1 MIMKIRKML
10 CILFALLF
18 TLSLTACGGKSS
30 GGDTDDAVAKKISS
44 RSADGLWN
52 KKFEGV
58 TLKRILWYTPSDS
71 EKALVGEFESKT
83 GAKIVDEIVDY
94 ENYNEKIAA
103 SIAAG
108 DPYDIGYIYGA
119 FFPTQI
125 IANMYQPINTEYMKS
140 EYLLDA
146 SSAETIAL
154 GGFDINKMDFYKWN
168 GNYYGFSNYWDV
180 DMMVLYYRTDLFAE
194 AGLET
199 PNELAAKGE
208 WNLDTF
214 LECAKQLTYARGGMF
229 GYSAGGENT
238 RSYAEFVSAQGTQI
252 VTYDGNGVPSQN
264 LGDAKVLEGLNF
276 IQKMTTG
283 STKVTDAN
291 ASFRKGTAAMSI
303 DGLYEAPKMM
313 NDKNVPDNVKK
324 NWDIAPIPL
333 AASNQDGKYPCDWLK
348 AIGVINGSK
357 NAEAVAAFAL
367 HMSQGKGDN
376 IWEEYLSKDQVN
388 RITPYYANINYANY
402 AYGTLG
408 EDYVT
413 MIARIMSGDDISQL
427 ISEYKT
433 SFKAQIDATINK

>member
-1 MIMKIRKML
+1 MKTKKIL
-10 CILFALLF
+10 CLLLALVFAL
-18 TLSLTACGGKSS
+18 SMTACSS
-30 GGDTDDAVAKKISS
+30 GGNSEGGKTAK

-52 KKFEGV
+52 KTFEGV
-58 TLKRILWYTPSDS
+58 TLKRILWYTPSES
-71 EKALVGEFESKT
+71 EAALVKQFEERT

-94 ENYNEKIAA
+94 ENYNTKIAN

-125 IANMYQPINTEYMKS
+125 IAGMYQPIDTAWMAS
-140 EYLLDA
+140 EYLLDS
-146 SSAETIAL
+146 SSAETIAQ

-168 GNYYGFSNYWDV
+168 NNYYGFSNYWDV

-194 AGLET
+194 AGLKS
-199 PNELAAKGE
+199 PNDYVAAGE

-214 LECAKQLTYARGGMF
+214 LECAKSLTNTRAGIY

-252 VTYDGNGVPSQN
+252 VAYDSNGVPSQN
-264 LGDAKVLEGLNF
+264 LGDSKVLDGLNY
-276 IQKMTTG
+276 IQKMTSG
-283 STKVTDAN
+283 ASKVIDGEAN
-291 ASFRKGTAAMSI
+291 FRKGTAAMSI

-313 NDKNVPDNVKK
+313 NDSNVPANVKN

-333 AASNQDGKYPCDWLK
+333 AKSNQGGAYPCDWLK
-348 AIGVINGSK
+348 AIGIVNGSP
-357 NAEAVAAFAL
+357 NGEAVAAFAL

-376 IWEEYLSKDQVN
+376 IWEEYLSEEQVL

-413 MIARIMSGDDISQL
+413 MIARIMGGEDISQL

-433 SFKAQIDATINK
+433 SFKAQIDKIINE